1 MLVGV
6 RKRKKEMK
14 LFKIHREN
22 LYGREKRKK
31 EEGLGLD
38 EWRLPVRYPRE
49 QRYYQASGQTR
60 VLSSEER
67 SPQDIRISE

>member
-22 LYGREKRKK
+22 LYGRERRKRKK
-31 EEGLGLD
+31 V
-38 EWRLPVRYPRE
+38 WVWM
-49 QRYYQASGQTR
+49 SGGS
-60 VLSSEER
+60 L
-67 SPQDIRISE
+67 